1 MAVGIII
8 LAAGESRRMGLPKQ
22 LLDINGK
29 SMLKSTVDEAL
40 TSEYKPV
47 TVVVGARKEKVM
59 PELSKLPINIVENP
73 LWQTGMASSIL
84 RGLAGTYLIEKNLDA
99 VLIMTCDMPEV
110 SAEYIQEI
118 VKASENTDKV
128 IVASQYQKSIGVPAL
143 FKKEIFHDLLGLKGD
158 AGARQI
164 FKAHKDDIL
173 AIPFPG
179 LGLDI
184 DTKEDY
190 LNYIDAQD

>member
-22 LLDINGK
+22 LLDINGE
-29 SMLKSTVDEAL
+29 SMLKRAVDEAL
-40 TSEYKPV
+40 ASEFKPV
-47 TVVVGARKEKVM
+47 TVVVGARKGKIM

-84 RGLAGTYLIEKNLDA
+84 RGLAGTYLMEKNLDA
-99 VLIMTCDMPEV
+99 VLVMTCDMPEV
-110 SAEYIQEI
+110 SAEYIREI
-118 VKASENTDKV
+118 VKASEKTDKA

-143 FKKEIFHDLLGLKGD
+143 FKKEIFYDLLGLKGD

-164 FKAHKDDIL
+164 FKDHKDDIL

-179 LGLDI
+179 LGLDL

-190 LNYIDAQD
+190 LKYLDAKN